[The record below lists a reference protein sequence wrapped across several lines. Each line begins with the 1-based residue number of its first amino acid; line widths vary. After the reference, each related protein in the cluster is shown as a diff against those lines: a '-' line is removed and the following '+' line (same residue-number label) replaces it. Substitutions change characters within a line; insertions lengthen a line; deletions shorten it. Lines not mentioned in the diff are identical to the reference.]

1 MRTSKKLLKESALV
15 LFPVLIF
22 LSCPVEMALL
32 RYTFFSLINHHFI
45 TQFLYFIFYL
55 KKKTLLFLFFISLD
69 LQMDNGYEIF
79 LMVSETCFSLEALTF
94 LSRQEEEMVEKA
106 EQRYLSSISQITTT
120 ACLLFLRGLQPLAL
134 TPLDLL
140 LC

>member
-55 KKKTLLFLFFISLD
+55 KKKKTLFFLISLD

-106 EQRYLSSISQITTT
+106 EQRYLSSISQITMT

>member
-1 MRTSKKLLKESALV
+1 
-15 LFPVLIF
+15 
-22 LSCPVEMALL
+22 
-32 RYTFFSLINHHFI
+32 
-45 TQFLYFIFYL
+45 
-55 KKKTLLFLFFISLD
+55 
-69 LQMDNGYEIF
+69 MDNGYEIF
-79 LMVSETCFSLEALTF
+79 LMVSETCFSLEVLTF

-106 EQRYLSSISQITTT
+106 EQRYLSSISQITMT